1 MRNKRVISMIEKLL
15 SEQKVMSAEEIH
27 EKMLG
32 KNFCPTKQHL
42 GVILSSLPSVTS
54 DASYKSENGVP
65 RNLWRL
71 KDETPTDN

>member
-15 SEQKVMSAEEIH
+15 RKGDVLSTEEIH
-27 EKMLG
+27 SSMKG
-32 KNFCPTKQHL
+32 KNYCPTKQHL

-54 DASYKSENGVP
+54 DTSYKSENGVP